1 MFLLGFTFCC
11 DQLVTFHRIAVGAA
25 FAYLLKKLSK
35 RDIHKKIRPFIIPI
49 VVTLVVLV
57 LFHSIFM
64 LGYVPTESMEPTLET
79 GSLILGLRIFDEL
92 ETGDIIILD
101 VTAPIS

>member
-64 LGYVPTESMEPTLET
+64 LGYVPTESMEQRLRPEALYWVL
-79 GSLILGLRIFDEL
+79 GSSMSWRPAISLF
-92 ETGDIIILD
+92 LD